1 MVVGTCAAEGFVWR
15 RKGDSLLL
23 FGKALSKRSDEEPAM
38 MEGDEVYALLLH
50 WSAKEA
56 LFKLMGV
63 EEVDFIRH
71 LRIFPF
77 SLSEEGEFEA
87 CEYRTGRQERYRVRY
102 VTHPDFVLTWIIK

>member
-1 MVVGTCAAEGFVWR
+1 M
-15 RKGDSLLL
+15 
-23 FGKALSKRSDEEPAM
+23 
-38 MEGDEVYALLLH
+38 
-50 WSAKEA
+50 
-56 LFKLMGV
+56 MGV

-87 CEYRTGRQERYRVRY
+87 CEYRTGRQGRYRVRY